1 MPNAVNPENS
11 KAKTLRILYAIGP
24 GDVVGQYR
32 DILEGKPPAFQIGMS
47 FSMQFVDWCDQAGAT
62 AHLIS
67 WFTRPDE
74 LQLGRHRV
82 ENRPKNSLYYGSGLK
97 HHLGSMLYGL
107 RIIAQTLRER
117 PDVLIVDSGTT
128 HWIVL
133 SLLSLFRIPVI
144 AVIHNT
150 LWPMGF
156 PPQRRLDKLLR
167 SLDGIFFRH
176 FAASTV
182 AVSPECE
189 RQVRAV
195 AGSPKGPVYQCRAQY
210 RHGFLDRVQAVPPH
224 SARPFRT
231 LFLGRIEENKG
242 VFLILAVAEQ
252 LERELPGRFAWKIV
266 GSGSASQELQ
276 QQVSDRGLSHVVEVE
291 GRIPDEQKALET
303 FNWAHAMIVPT
314 TSTFCEAL
322 PMVAA
327 ESVLAGRPVVVSTVV
342 PAWQV
347 LGSAAIK
354 AETDNVES
362 FVEAFRKLASD
373 QKYYEECQR
382 ATAAVQSQFY
392 DAQQGLG
399 NVIGRA
405 VIKLNGDSSDKN

>member
-1 MPNAVNPENS
+1 MPTAGNPETG
-11 KAKTLRILYAIGP
+11 TLRILYAIGP

-47 FSMQFVDWCDQAGAT
+47 FSIQFVEWCDLAGAT

-74 LQLGRHRV
+74 LQVGRHRV
-82 ENRPKNSLYYGSGLK
+82 ENRPKSSLYYGSGLK

-107 RIIAQTLRER
+107 KIIMQALRER

-167 SLDGIFFRH
+167 SLDGVFFRH
-176 FAASTV
+176 FAAATV

-189 RQVRAV
+189 RQVRVV
-195 AGSPKGPVYQCRAQY
+195 AGKTKGPVYQCRAQY
-210 RHGFLDRVQAVPPH
+210 RHGFLDRVHAVPLH
-224 SARPFRT
+224 SDLPFRT

-242 VFLILAVAEQ
+242 IFLILAVAER
-252 LERELPGRFAWKIV
+252 LEIELPGQFAWKIV
-266 GSGSASQELQ
+266 GSGSASEELER
-276 QQVSDRGLSHVVEVE
+276 QVSERRLGHMVQVE

-327 ESVLAGRPVVVSTVV
+327 ESVLAGRPVVVSDVV

-347 LGSAAIK
+347 LGPAAIK
-354 AETDNVES
+354 AETDNVDS
-362 FVEAFRKLASD
+362 FVEAFRRLASD
-373 QKYYEECQR
+373 TQYYEECQR

-405 VIKLNGDSSDKN
+405 VLNLKSSRR